1 MVLLV
6 TTRDAALQFYI
17 NLARDHFVDAR
28 VPYQAILENLR
39 QHKFRLAITQCCWT
53 VLTCFWLRE
62 RERERERESER
73 ERERE
78 EEEEEEN
85 GSKRIEEVRDVE
97 QRVKR
102 NRKMEE
108 ACLYCM
114 ERFIS
119 ANWSLLENLGQ
130 TLYIRMDRY
139 IPPTVCRRVVR
150 EKFRCM

>member
-1 MVLLV
+1 M
-6 TTRDAALQFYI
+6 
-17 NLARDHFVDAR
+17 
-28 VPYQAILENLR
+28 
-39 QHKFRLAITQCCWT
+39 
-53 VLTCFWLRE
+53 RE
-62 RERERERESER
+62 RERERERE
-73 ERERE
+73 E

-119 ANWSLLENLGQ
+119 AN
-130 TLYIRMDRY
+130 
-139 IPPTVCRRVVR
+139 
-150 EKFRCM
+150 